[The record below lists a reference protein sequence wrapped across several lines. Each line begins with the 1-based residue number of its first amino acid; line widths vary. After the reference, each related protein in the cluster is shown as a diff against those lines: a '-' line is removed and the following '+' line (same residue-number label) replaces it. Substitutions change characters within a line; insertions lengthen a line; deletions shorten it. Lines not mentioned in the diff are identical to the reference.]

1 MGLARK
7 RCPHI
12 PAADTRNALA
22 ARAGMNVRPTSHAAI
37 ARLDAPA
44 SASELTSGRITS
56 LPRLRVEGKFVFAG
70 EQKFWIR
77 GVTYGTFKPDSD
89 GAQFPPPENVERDFR
104 AMARAGLNAV
114 RTYTSP
120 PSWMMDLAAE
130 CGRSEERRVG

>member
-1 MGLARK
+1 LPSR
-7 RCPHI
+7 
-12 PAADTRNALA
+12 PA
-22 ARAGMNVRPTSHAAI
+22 G
-37 ARLDAPA
+37 ARLGADAGAQELA
-44 SASELTSGRITS
+44 SGQAGSF
-56 LPRLRVEGKFVFAG
+56 PRLRVEGKFLFAG

-89 GAQFPPPENVERDFR
+89 GEQFPPPEKVEKDFR

-130 CGRSEERRVG
+130 CGLRVMAGVPLVKKHCIPCREEHQL